1 MSQSFFDQF
10 PEMKIFLQDLE
21 ERFLRSHLPPDKII
35 LDDYDVMKMLKISKR
50 KLADMRAKRQIKFHP
65 TGKKPAEFKAFLNG
79 KNFIVKGSRGGK
91 NYYTLQGLLDYVQ
104 TSTIDPIVNKTN
116 LK

>member
-1 MSQSFFDQF
+1 MTRNYLERF
-10 PEMKIFLQDLE
+10 PELKIFLQDLE

-91 NYYTLQGLLDYVQ
+91 NYYTLQGLMNYIESF
-104 TSTIDPIVNKTN
+104 TVNPLSNQVN
-116 LK
+116 L

>member
-91 NYYTLQGLLDYVQ
+91 NYYTLQGLMNYIESF
-104 TSTIDPIVNKTN
+104 TVNPLSNQVN
-116 LK
+116 L